1 MNIENLYNNTWCF
14 TSKESPQ
21 VGHSLVHN
29 LIENSSYIIHLLNV
43 IIFLIAS
50 LVRLL
55 QCSTTASF
63 KQNQNVFYQLT
74 NHENILGMWM
84 SAH

>member
-29 LIENSSYIIHLLNV
+29 LIENSSSIIHLLNV
-43 IIFLIAS
+43 IIFLDSIPRS
-50 LVRLL
+50 LAAMFNYSFL
-55 QCSTTASF
+55 QTESEC
-63 KQNQNVFYQLT
+63 
-74 NHENILGMWM
+74 IL
-84 SAH
+84 SINKS